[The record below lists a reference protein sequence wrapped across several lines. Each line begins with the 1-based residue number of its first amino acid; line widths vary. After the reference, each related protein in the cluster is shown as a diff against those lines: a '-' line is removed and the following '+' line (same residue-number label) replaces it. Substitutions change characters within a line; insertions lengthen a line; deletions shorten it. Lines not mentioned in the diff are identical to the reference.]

1 MSVKSVPE
9 IVICLMKSWTVIFLF
24 AASCGS
30 GYQHYSIGRKM
41 SEPGYIYSLP
51 FETGK
56 KVFLVQGY
64 ESMFS
69 HKGNKAL
76 DFKVKTGTKIC
87 AARSG
92 VVIAARGNSDKRG
105 LKPENLADGNYIF
118 IQHED
123 GSIAQ
128 YWHFKKDG
136 VLVQQGDNITNGQL
150 IGYSGNTGYSAFPHL
165 HFEVR
170 GPDSKGNYSDL
181 PTRFYTQEG
190 IIYLRPGKFYRTF
203 R

>member
-1 MSVKSVPE
+1 MKVWPFL
-9 IVICLMKSWTVIFLF
+9 LMILS
-24 AASCGS
+24 ACGS
-30 GYQHYSIGRKM
+30 GYKYYYSVNNK
-41 SEPGYIYSLP
+41 SVPDSNFIYSLP

-56 KVFLVQGY
+56 KVFLIQGY

-92 VVIAARGNSDKRG
+92 VVIAARGDSDIRG
-105 LKPENLADGNYIF
+105 LKPENLADGNYVF

-123 GSIAQ
+123 SSVAQ

-136 VLVQQGDNITNGQL
+136 VLVKQGDRVTNGEV

-170 GPDSKGNYSDL
+170 GYDKHGNYTDI
-181 PTRFYTQEG
+181 PTPFYTQRG
-190 IIYLRPGKFYRTF
+190 VVYLQPGKFYRTF

>member
-1 MSVKSVPE
+1 MKVWPLL
-9 IVICLMKSWTVIFLF
+9 LMILS
-24 AASCGS
+24 ACGS
-30 GYQHYSIGRKM
+30 GYKFYHSGEYK
-41 SEPGYIYSLP
+41 PGHDSSFVYSLP

-69 HKGNKAL
+69 HKGSKAL
-76 DFKVKTGTKIC
+76 DFKVKSGTKIC
-87 AARSG
+87 AARNG
-92 VVIAARGNSDKRG
+92 VVIGARGDSDKRG
-105 LKPENLADGNYIF
+105 LKQENLADGNYIF
-118 IQHED
+118 IQHD
-123 GSIAQ
+123 DSSVAQ

-136 VLVQQGDNITNGQL
+136 VLVQVGDTITNGQL

-170 GPDSKGNYSDL
+170 GHDQNGNYTDI
-181 PTRFYTQEG
+181 PTRFYTQQG
-190 IIYLRPGKFYRTF
+190 IIYLQPGKFYLSF

>member
-1 MSVKSVPE
+1 
-9 IVICLMKSWTVIFLF
+9 MKVWPLLLVIFS
-24 AASCGS
+24 ACGS
-30 GYQHYSIGRKM
+30 GYTLYH
-41 SEPGYIYSLP
+41 PGQKNTGQDSSFIYSLP
-51 FETGK
+51 FEKGK

-76 DFKVKTGTKIC
+76 DFKVKTGTKVC
-87 AARSG
+87 AARG
-92 VVIAARGNSDKRG
+92 GIVIGARSDSEKRG
-105 LKPENLADGNYIF
+105 LKQENLADGNYIF

-123 GSIAQ
+123 GSVAQ
-128 YWHFKKDG
+128 YWHFKKAS
-136 VLVQQGDNITNGQL
+136 VLVQAGDTVTNGQL

-170 GPDSKGNYSDL
+170 GYDKNGNYTDI
-181 PTRFYTQEG
+181 PTRFYTQQG
-190 IIYLRPGKFYRTF
+190 IAYLQPGKFYRTY

>member
-1 MSVKSVPE
+1 MKVWPL
-9 IVICLMKSWTVIFLF
+9 LMFLIS
-24 AASCGS
+24 ACGS
-30 GYQHYSIGRKM
+30 GYTFSHSGEYKTGHVSRFV
-41 SEPGYIYSLP
+41 YSLP